1 MELIL
6 TARVVSTLLML
17 TVLIWNLI
25 GELKD
30 KVKAN
35 TNSLTM
41 EIFFPFTSGI
51 MRELD
56 LDFFIYKQT

>member
-1 MELIL
+1 
-6 TARVVSTLLML
+6 ML